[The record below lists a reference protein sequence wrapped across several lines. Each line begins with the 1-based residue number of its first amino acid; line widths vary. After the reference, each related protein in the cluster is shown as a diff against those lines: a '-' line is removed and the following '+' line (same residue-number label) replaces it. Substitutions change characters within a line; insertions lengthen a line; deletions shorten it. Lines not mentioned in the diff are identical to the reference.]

1 MECMCDETRSLLD
14 GTDLQ
19 LAFYIFSFPTPPP
32 VPFIASEFTTCRTID
47 VLHYCI

>member
-1 MECMCDETRSLLD
+1 MECMCDEARSRLD

-19 LAFYIFSFPTPPP
+19 LAFYIFSSPPQ
-32 VPFIASEFTTCRTID
+32 VPFIASEFTTCRKID

>member
-1 MECMCDETRSLLD
+1 MECMCDEARRLLD

-19 LAFYIFSFPTPPP
+19 LAFYIFSSPPP
-32 VPFIASEFTTCRTID
+32 QVPFIASEFTTCRKID